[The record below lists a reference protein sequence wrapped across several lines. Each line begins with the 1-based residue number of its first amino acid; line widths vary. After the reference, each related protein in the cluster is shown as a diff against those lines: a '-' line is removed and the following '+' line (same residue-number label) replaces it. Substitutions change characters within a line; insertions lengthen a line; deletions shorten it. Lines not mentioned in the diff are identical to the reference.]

1 MVFRLCFAGLL
12 TRSQGM
18 SPSHPPLAAGQWHAG
33 VLDTPFGR
41 NSQQRD
47 CPGFSPDSLFIRR
60 PGRTDAEQNAAK
72 VRLFGEWCKGRGG
85 FLRGGHP
92 TCRVFRRGLRG
103 FHGLSFIIKPDF
115 IDYITRCMT
124 TICTLSVSPLCGF
137 AGRYLR
143 FCPQISPSLS
153 ADIPA
158 LARRYLRPGP
168 EISPLVGFHAPINS
182 ANGYYIEYVKSA

>member
-1 MVFRLCFAGLL
+1 MQVFL
-12 TRSQGM
+12 T
-18 SPSHPPLAAGQWHAG
+18 HPLAGTHSSGTVRDFHPIPFSSDGPDGPMRNKTRQWY
-33 VLDTPFGR
+33 
-41 NSQQRD
+41 
-47 CPGFSPDSLFIRR
+47 GFSAI
-60 PGRTDAEQNAAK
+60 GA
-72 VRLFGEWCKGRGG
+72 WGRGG
-85 FLRGGHP
+85 FLGGGHP
-92 TCRVFRRGLRG
+92 TYRVFRRGLRG